1 MILQQLQARPQGF
14 LDVRSRKGLGAI
26 RIARR
31 DGIDESPVFPGRGR
45 RSSSNAEGGGAEKG
59 NPVLQ
64 LLEGAVE
71 IAVSGSPDDGLVK
84 RPVEPRHCRGV
95 VGVSLERF
103 LQIRQGVDFGRR
115 RMLGGE
121 PGCRSFEDLPHRIEF
136 QHLGRIQASHD
147 EAAAA
152 GGLEEA
158 FGHEPSEGFPHR
170 GPADLEALRDILLP
184 EAIPGAIETRAQGP
198 AQGTEDGFA
207 ERQPGLAPDQF
218 QFVRDLIRHPRPTG
232 NASVRKHRKTGLDQR
247 VLLHIFVYKCTQIG
261 KPAMG
266 TRRRPEGM
274 GDRTVS
280 ARGLKRMDTA
290 SSQPAATGT
299 AGTASVDLTRRFDVL
314 VVGGGNAALCA
325 AISAR
330 RSGASVLVLE
340 AAPKFYR
347 GGNTRHTR
355 NMRCAHDAATEILT
369 GPYTEEEFWEDL
381 LRVTGGQTDE
391 ELARFMI
398 RESKEI
404 LDWIVEQGVRWQ
416 PSLGGTLSLGR
427 TNSFFLGGGRAMLNA
442 LYLTAESL
450 GVEVVYDAEVV
461 DLDIQDGMFL
471 SAAVVHGG
479 RRTDVRA
486 ASLVAAAG
494 GFEANIDWLKQYWG
508 DVADNFLIRGT
519 PYNRG
524 TMLKLLL
531 DKGVQEIGDPTQCHA
546 VAIDARAPRFDGGII
561 TRLDCVVFG
570 IVVNKNAE
578 RFYDEGE
585 DVWPKRYAIWGRLV
599 AAQPDQIAY
608 IIFDAPSLELFMPSL
623 YPPVQTDTVRE
634 LAGKLGLDP
643 DALEATVEGFNA
655 AVRPGT
661 FDHTVLDDCRTE
673 GLTPPKSHWARPIRT
688 APFYAYPVRPG
699 ITFTYL
705 GTRVNRQARMI
716 MADGTPSANMF
727 AAGEI
732 MAGNVLGK
740 GYAAGI
746 GMTIGSVFGRV
757 AGREA
762 ANNARN

>member
-1 MILQQLQARPQGF
+1 MKVETAL
-14 LDVRSRKGLGAI
+14 SRDL
-26 RIARR
+26 
-31 DGIDESPVFPGRGR
+31 PPT
-45 RSSSNAEGGGAEKG
+45 
-59 NPVLQ
+59 
-64 LLEGAVE
+64 EGAYSALRTNAQGQSV
-71 IAVSGSPDDGLVK
+71 
-84 RPVEPRHCRGV
+84 PVE
-95 VGVSLERF
+95 
-103 LQIRQGVDFGRR
+103 
-115 RMLGGE
+115 
-121 PGCRSFEDLPHRIEF
+121 
-136 QHLGRIQASHD
+136 
-147 EAAAA
+147 
-152 GGLEEA
+152 
-158 FGHEPSEGFPHR
+158 
-170 GPADLEALRDILLP
+170 
-184 EAIPGAIETRAQGP
+184 
-198 AQGTEDGFA
+198 
-207 ERQPGLAPDQF
+207 
-218 QFVRDLIRHPRPTG
+218 
-232 NASVRKHRKTGLDQR
+232 
-247 VLLHIFVYKCTQIG
+247 
-261 KPAMG
+261 
-266 TRRRPEGM
+266 
-274 GDRTVS
+274 
-280 ARGLKRMDTA
+280 
-290 SSQPAATGT
+290 
-299 AGTASVDLTRRFDVL
+299 LTRKYDVL

-369 GPYTEEEFWEDL
+369 GPYTEDEFWEDL

-404 LDWIVEQGVRWQ
+404 LHWIVEQGVRWQ

-442 LYLTAESL
+442 LYLTAERL
-450 GVEVVYDAEVV
+450 GVDVLYDAEVV
-461 DLDIQDGMFL
+461 DLDIR
-471 SAAVVHGG
+471 GG
-479 RRTDVRA
+479 RFTSATVAHGAQRHDVRA
-486 ASLVAAAG
+486 GALVAAAG
-494 GFEANIDWLKQYWG
+494 GFEANIEWLKQYWG
-508 DVADNFLIRGT
+508 EVADNFLIRGT

-524 TMLKLLL
+524 SVLRMLL
-531 DKGVQEIGDPTQCHA
+531 DKGVQQIGDPTQCHA
-546 VAIDARAPRFDGGII
+546 VAIDARAPKFDGGII

-608 IIFDAPSLELFMPSL
+608 IIFDEPSLELFMPSL
-623 YPPVQTDTVRE
+623 YPPVKADSIRE

-643 DALEATVEGFNA
+643 GALETTVETFNQ

-661 FDHTVLDDCRTE
+661 FDHTILDDCRTE
-673 GLTPPKSHWARPIRT
+673 GLMPSKSHWARPIRT

-705 GTRVNRQARMI
+705 GTRVNKEARML
-716 MADGTPSANMF
+716 MADGKPSANMF

-746 GMTIGSVFGRV
+746 GMTIGSVFGRI

-762 ANNARN
+762 AKNARN